1 MLIQW
6 VGDDVEQVH
15 ADVSACIA
23 VADAPVL
30 WTYETATCLT
40 GVDFS
45 DYQFISIDK
54 RCFIPIMLEP
64 MENQLNPK

>member
-6 VGDDVEQVH
+6 VGDEVEQVH

-30 WTYETATCLT
+30 
-40 GVDFS
+40 
-45 DYQFISIDK
+45 
-54 RCFIPIMLEP
+54 
-64 MENQLNPK
+64 

>member
-1 MLIQW
+1 M
-6 VGDDVEQVH
+6 GRRDVEQVH
-15 ADVSACIA
+15 ADVSTCIA
-23 VADAPVL
+23 VADVNVL
-30 WTYETATCLT
+30 WTYGTATCLT

-54 RCFIPIMLEP
+54 KGFIPIMLEL